1 MLCIHPDFHLISIK
15 YFVQEFKGRIG
26 AQKVDAVDTT
36 GAGDAFVAGLLN
48 SLASH
53 PTLYKVHFFLFP
65 TSFLLKSS
73 SFNPY
78 TQFFRR

>member
-1 MLCIHPDFHLISIK
+1 MLCIQPDFHLISIK
-15 YFVQEFKGRIG
+15 YLVQEFKGRIG

-53 PTLYKVHFFLFP
+53 PTLLQGTFLSLSHQFP
-65 TSFLLKSS
+65 S
-73 SFNPY
+73 
-78 TQFFRR
+78 